1 MPQLDS
7 FIFFDEV
14 VRITFLFLFVYIL
27 LCIYFSP
34 FFFKSRI
41 FLAAF
46 DNIQKLNLHLKIL
59 LQTKI

>member
-1 MPQLDS
+1 MPQLDN

-34 FFFKSRI
+34 FFLKSRI

-46 DNIQKLNLHLKIL
+46 DNIQKLNLHLKFL
-59 LQTKI
+59 LQFKN